1 MTNIMAFWVNTGLNI
16 KVLDVEGQEEH
27 GTKDLNGVNSDRK

>member
-16 KVLDVEGQEEH
+16 KVLDVEGQEY
-27 GTKDLNGVNSDRK
+27 GTKDLNGVNLDRK